1 MLASYISSDV
11 AQRLPSWSE
20 AEHVQRTLDS
30 MAELHGDVVYSEYSG
45 NFNRRCWISDPLE
58 GASWASPTVGQHKLY
73 IPSYYK
79 TEKNFIFIGEHT
91 SFTHAWIASA
101 LESSIR
107 GTVQLLLE
115 LGLVDEAKEITEVSL
130 WVAKRVPLC
139 GASNLNLSSQL
150 ISWTFQSHPSSLNL
164 SFTEMDG

>member
-1 MLASYISSDV
+1 MASYISSDV
-11 AQRLPSWSE
+11 GQRLPAWSE
-20 AEHVQRTLDS
+20 AEHVQYVLDA
-30 MAELHGDVVYSEYSG
+30 MAEMHGDVVYSEYSG

-58 GASWASPTVGQHKLY
+58 MGSWASPFVGQHKLY
-73 IPSYYK
+73 MSAYYQ

-115 LGLVDEAKEITEVSL
+115 LGLVDEAKEINTVS
-130 WVAKRVPLC
+130 KRR
-139 GASNLNLSSQL
+139 
-150 ISWTFQSHPSSLNL
+150 
-164 SFTEMDG
+164 E